1 MSKTGAAQ
9 KLPAD
14 LSDSFQTSDPLKT
27 LYHLYRGNYHRL
39 MLSTVFYII
48 KHSPAWVLPV
58 VSANIINIVSNPD
71 KHDVHEI
78 WINIAV
84 ILVMIVQNVF
94 TNTLYV
100 RFHSEAIRSV
110 ESRLRG
116 SLIRKIQQL
125 SFSFHNEYQSGKLQ
139 SKVLRD
145 VEGVENLSRQLI
157 TNFVPCLL
165 SVIVALGY
173 TLSRNLTIALF
184 YLLTIPVASALIYFF
199 RNSMRNKNRVFRKEI
214 ENMVARISESI
225 EMLPVTRAHGLENIE
240 IQTITHHLEQV
251 QTEGLRLDIL
261 NAAFGA
267 SAWVAFQT
275 FQIACLLVTAYMAFR
290 GLIPPGDIVMYQGF
304 FNTITSSVN
313 GLINIYPQ
321 LTRGLESL
329 RSIGEILAS
338 SDFEHNKGK
347 KAVTDIQGRFSFQ
360 DVYFAYPSGN
370 AAAIRGIN
378 LEVAPGECIAF
389 VGESGA
395 GKSTLLNLIIG
406 FYRPTAGHIL
416 LDGEDMEN
424 LDLRT
429 YRRHLAVVPQ
439 NTILFS
445 GTIREN
451 ITYGLPSVTDEQ
463 LNQALEAACAKEFI
477 DRLPEGLDTRIGEHG
492 GKLSGGQRQRIAIAR
507 ALIRDPKVIIL
518 DEPTS
523 ALDLISEA
531 QVKTALKA
539 LIKGRTTFIVAH
551 RLSTIRD
558 ADRIAVIKNG
568 TIVEIGTYDQLTA
581 KNGEFKKLESLYQQA
596 T

>member
-1 MSKTGAAQ
+1 MPKSGIAQ

-14 LSDSFQTSDPLKT
+14 LSDSFHTSDPLKT
-27 LYHLYRGNYHRL
+27 LYHLYKGNYHRL
-39 MLSTVFYII
+39 VLSTIFYII
-48 KHSPAWVLPV
+48 KHSPAWILPI
-58 VSANIINIVSNPD
+58 VSANIINIVSNPA
-71 KHDVHEI
+71 KHNLHEI
-78 WINIAV
+78 WVNIAIILIMV
-84 ILVMIVQNVF
+84 IQNIY
-94 TNTLYV
+94 TNSLFV
-100 RFHSEAIRSV
+100 RYHSEAIRSV

-125 SFSFHNEYQSGKLQ
+125 SFSFHSEYQSGKLQ

-145 VEGVENLSRQLI
+145 VEAVENLSRQLI
-157 TNFVPCLL
+157 ANFVPCVL
-165 SVIVALGY
+165 SVIVALAY
-173 TLSRNLTIALF
+173 TISKNLTIALF
-184 YLLTIPVASALIYFF
+184 YLFTIPVASSLIYFF
-199 RNSMRNKNRVFRKEI
+199 RNSMRSKNRAFRKEI
-214 ENMVARISESI
+214 ENMTARISESI
-225 EMLPVTRAHGLENIE
+225 EMIPVTRAHGLENVEIE
-240 IQTITHHLEQV
+240 TIDAHLEQV
-251 QTEGLRLDIL
+251 QTQGLRLDVL

-267 SAWVAFQT
+267 SAWVSFQAFQ
-275 FQIACLLVTAYMAFR
+275 AASLLVTAYMAFR

-304 FNTITSSVN
+304 FNTITMSVN

-338 SDFEHNKGK
+338 SDFEQNIGK
-347 KAVTDIQGRFSFQ
+347 KLVTDVQGSFTFQNVHFS
-360 DVYFAYPSGN
+360 YPSGKV
-370 AAAIRGIN
+370 AAIRGLN
-378 LEVAPGECIAF
+378 LEVKPGECIAF

-406 FYRPTAGHIL
+406 FYRPTSGRIL
-416 LDGEDMEN
+416 LDGEDMET
-424 LDLRT
+424 LDLRS

-451 ITYGLPSVTDEQ
+451 ITYGLPGVSEAQ
-463 LNQALEAACAKEFI
+463 LAQALESACAKEFI
-477 DRLPEGLDTRIGEHG
+477 EDLPEGLDTRIGEHG

-507 ALIRDPKVIIL
+507 ALVRDPKVIIL

-531 QVKTALKA
+531 QVKTALNT
-539 LIKGRTTFIVAH
+539 LIQGRTTFIVAH

-568 TIVEIGTYDQLTA
+568 TIVEIGTYAQLTA
-581 KNGEFKKLESLYQQA
+581 RNGEFKKLETLYQQA

>member
-1 MSKTGAAQ
+1 VAKPGTAQ
-9 KLPAD
+9 RIPED
-14 LSDSFQTSDPLKT
+14 LSDSFQTSDPFKI
-27 LYHLYRGNYHRL
+27 LYYLYRGNYHRL
-39 MLSTVFYII
+39 VLSTIFYII
-48 KHSPAWVLPV
+48 KHSPAWILPI
-58 VSANIINIVSNPD
+58 VSANIINIVSNPTQ
-71 KHDVHEI
+71 HALHEI

-84 ILVMIVQNVF
+84 ILIMIIQNIY
-94 TNTLYV
+94 TNTLHV
-100 RFHSEAIRSV
+100 RYHSEAIRSV

-145 VEGVENLSRQLI
+145 VEAVENLSRQLI
-157 TNFVPCLL
+157 AHFVPSVL
-165 SVIVALGY
+165 SVIVALAY
-173 TLSRNLTIALF
+173 TLSKNLTIALF
-184 YLLTIPVASALIYFF
+184 YLLTIPVASSLIYFF
-199 RNSMRNKNRVFRKEI
+199 RSNMRSKNRVFRKEI

-225 EMLPVTRAHGLENIE
+225 EMLPVTRAHGLENVE
-240 IQTITHHLEQV
+240 IQTIDAHLEQV
-251 QTEGLRLDIL
+251 QNEGLRLDIL
-261 NAAFGA
+261 NATFGA
-267 SAWVAFQT
+267 SAWVSFQA

-304 FNTITSSVN
+304 FNSITSSIN

-338 SDFEHNKGK
+338 SDFEQNKGK
-347 KAVTDIQGRFSFQ
+347 KLVTDVQGSFSFQ
-360 DVYFAYPSGN
+360 NVYFSYPSGKV
-370 AAAIRGIN
+370 AAIRGVN
-378 LEVAPGECIAF
+378 LEVKPGECIAF

-406 FYRPTAGHIL
+406 FYRPTSGRIL

-424 LDLRT
+424 LDLRS

-451 ITYGLPSVTDEQ
+451 ITYGLPSVTEAQ
-463 LNQALEAACAKEFI
+463 LNQALESACAKDFI
-477 DRLPEGLDTRIGEHG
+477 EQLPEGLDTRIGEHG

-531 QVKTALKA
+531 QVKTALNS
-539 LIKGRTTFIVAH
+539 LIRGRTTFIVAH

-558 ADRIAVIKNG
+558 ADRIAVIQNG

-581 KNGEFKKLESLYQQA
+581 MNGEFKKLETLYQQA

>member
-48 KHSPAWVLPV
+48 KHSPAWVLTV

-71 KHDVHEI
+71 KHDVHKI

>member
-1 MSKTGAAQ
+1 
-9 KLPAD
+9 
-14 LSDSFQTSDPLKT
+14 
-27 LYHLYRGNYHRL
+27 
-39 MLSTVFYII
+39 
-48 KHSPAWVLPV
+48 
-58 VSANIINIVSNPD
+58 
-71 KHDVHEI
+71 
-78 WINIAV
+78 
-84 ILVMIVQNVF
+84 
-94 TNTLYV
+94 
-100 RFHSEAIRSV
+100 
-110 ESRLRG
+110 
-116 SLIRKIQQL
+116 
-125 SFSFHNEYQSGKLQ
+125 
-139 SKVLRD
+139 
-145 VEGVENLSRQLI
+145 
-157 TNFVPCLL
+157 
-165 SVIVALGY
+165 
-173 TLSRNLTIALF
+173 
-184 YLLTIPVASALIYFF
+184 
-199 RNSMRNKNRVFRKEI
+199 
-214 ENMVARISESI
+214 
-225 EMLPVTRAHGLENIE
+225 
-240 IQTITHHLEQV
+240 
-251 QTEGLRLDIL
+251 
-261 NAAFGA
+261 
-267 SAWVAFQT
+267 
-275 FQIACLLVTAYMAFR
+275 
-290 GLIPPGDIVMYQGF
+290 MYQGF

>member
-165 SVIVALGY
+165 SVIAALGY

>member
-1 MSKTGAAQ
+1 VSKTGAAQ